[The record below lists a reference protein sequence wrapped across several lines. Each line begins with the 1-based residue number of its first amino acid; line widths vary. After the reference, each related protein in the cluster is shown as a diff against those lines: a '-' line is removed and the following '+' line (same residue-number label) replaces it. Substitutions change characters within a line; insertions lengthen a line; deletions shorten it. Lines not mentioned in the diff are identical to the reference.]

1 MDSVL
6 CLNLLINVI
15 IESIPTTQRNM
26 SQKMPRIKPIMVSTY
41 ETLNCEIYSGSL
53 EVAFVS

>member
-1 MDSVL
+1 M
-6 CLNLLINVI
+6 
-15 IESIPTTQRNM
+15 IESIATTQRNM
-26 SQKMPRIKPIMVSTY
+26 SQTMPRIKPIMVSTY

>member
-6 CLNLLINVI
+6 CLTLLITLM
-15 IESIPTTQRNM
+15 IESIATTQRNM
-26 SQKMPRIKPIMVSTY
+26 SQTMPRIKPIMVSTY
-41 ETLNCEIYSGSL
+41 ETLNCELYSGSL

>member
-6 CLNLLINVI
+6 CLTLLITLM
-15 IESIPTTQRNM
+15 IESIATTQRNM
-26 SQKMPRIKPIMVSTY
+26 SQTMPRIKPIMVSTY
-41 ETLNCEIYSGSL
+41 ETLNCEIYSESL